1 MLDIAME
8 RAHLVKADLG
18 IAAGEERI
26 RCQLLRVEAMRDG
39 HLDLTQA
46 EALLETFR
54 QTLEVW
60 RGHRGEILAA
70 IARLEAR
77 SKGPG

>member
-8 RAHLVKADLG
+8 RAHLAKADRG

-26 RCQLLRVEAMRDG
+26 RCQLLRVEAMRNS

-60 RGHRGEILAA
+60 RGHRGEILSA
-70 IARLEAR
+70 ITRLEAR
-77 SKGPG
+77 SQEPG

>member
-8 RAHLVKADLG
+8 RAHLAKADRG

-26 RCQLLRVEAMRDG
+26 HCQLLRVKAMRDR
-39 HLDLTQA
+39 HLDVTQA

-54 QTLEVW
+54 QTLDVW
-60 RGHRGEILAA
+60 RGHRGEILS
-70 IARLEAR
+70 R
-77 SKGPG
+77 